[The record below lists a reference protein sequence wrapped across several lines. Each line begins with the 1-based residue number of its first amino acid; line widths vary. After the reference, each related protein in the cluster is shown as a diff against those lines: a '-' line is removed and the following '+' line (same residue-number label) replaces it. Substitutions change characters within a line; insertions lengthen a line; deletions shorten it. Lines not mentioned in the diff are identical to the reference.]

1 MFRVVSL
8 LQASSTR
15 ISRQQDGS
23 FVKTLKPGDRQ
34 SVMHFDGLPL
44 TRGAV
49 VATPFADAVFADIQ
63 TREEY
68 RCSCKLEGNKVKNAR
83 PCSWL
88 RLFCTS
94 QKFLFVKLKSGSSC
108 CSIITAAQMVNFSIN
123 NGRNVLKV
131 KCKSKRFKRTNT
143 NVNKSDK
150 SQFKTN
156 DTKY

>member
-1 MFRVVSL
+1 MFRLSHCCRLRRPESRVNKMGL
-8 LQASSTR
+8 LS
-15 ISRQQDGS
+15 
-23 FVKTLKPGDRQ
+23 KLLEPGDRQ
-34 SVMHFDGLPL
+34 SVLHFDGLTL

-49 VATPFADAVFADIQ
+49 VATPFAGAFSLTFRPVKCTDALASQKATRLKMLGRVVGSAYFAQ
-63 TREEY
+63 
-68 RCSCKLEGNKVKNAR
+68 VK
-83 PCSWL
+83 
-88 RLFCTS
+88 
-94 QKFLFVKLKSGSSC
+94 KFLFVKLKSGSSC